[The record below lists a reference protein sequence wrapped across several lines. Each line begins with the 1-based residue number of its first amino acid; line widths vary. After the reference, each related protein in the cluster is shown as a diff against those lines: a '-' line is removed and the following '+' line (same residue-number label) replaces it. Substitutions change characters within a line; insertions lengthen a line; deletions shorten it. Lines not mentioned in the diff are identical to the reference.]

1 MNKILTPN
9 EISQFQTDGAILL
22 KDKFDVSWIKKLQKG
37 IERDIKNPSP
47 RFKSHTTQKGVPA
60 YLEDYWTWD
69 LVPEFKE
76 FVYKSPYA
84 EIASELMSA
93 KKNKSCNG

>member
-9 EISQFQTDGAILL
+9 EINQFKTDGAIFL
-22 KDKFDVSWIKKLQKG
+22 KNKFDINWIKKLQKG

-47 RFKSHTTQKGVPA
+47 RFKSHTVQKGVPA
-60 YLEDYWTWD
+60 YLEDYWTWH

-76 FVYKSPYA
+76 FVYDSPYA
-84 EIASELMSA
+84 KIAS
-93 KKNKSCNG
+93 

>member
-22 KDKFDVSWIKKLQKG
+22 KDKFDISWIKKLQKG

-60 YLEDYWTWD
+60 YFEDYWTWHLICKNCFRTD
-69 LVPEFKE
+69 V
-76 FVYKSPYA
+76 S
-84 EIASELMSA
+84 
-93 KKNKSCNG
+93 KKNKPCNG

>member
-47 RFKSHTTQKGVPA
+47 
-60 YLEDYWTWD
+60 
-69 LVPEFKE
+69 
-76 FVYKSPYA
+76 
-84 EIASELMSA
+84 
-93 KKNKSCNG
+93 

>member
-9 EISQFQTDGAILL
+9 EINQFKTDGAIFL
-22 KDKFDVSWIKKLQKG
+22 KGKFDISWINKLQKG

-47 RFKSHTTQKGVPA
+47 RFKSHTVQKGVPA
-60 YLEDYWTWD
+60 YLEDYWTWH

-76 FVYKSPYA
+76 FVYDSPYA
-84 EIASELMSA
+84 KIASELM
-93 KKNKSCNG
+93 